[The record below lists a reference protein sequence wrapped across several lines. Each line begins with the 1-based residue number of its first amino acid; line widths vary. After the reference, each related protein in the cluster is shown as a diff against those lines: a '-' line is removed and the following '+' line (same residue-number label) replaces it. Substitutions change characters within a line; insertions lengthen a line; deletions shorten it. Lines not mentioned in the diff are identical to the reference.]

1 MTSPPLIIGI
11 DVGAPTK
18 GFHAVALQGTDLV
31 DKVHST
37 DAIQIAQ
44 WCVTRKAEVVAI
56 DAPCRWRAESGNAR
70 LAEREL
76 AADRISCFSTPTES
90 KARGHAFYTW
100 MLAGQELYAA
110 LAPVYPVYSDQRVRT
125 HVAIETFPQAVACAL
140 AGAIVSAKT
149 KFSVR
154 GDLLRR
160 YGIDAGALKSIDEID
175 AALCAVAASAFV
187 NGKFEPLETTDSF
200 HQWMKRCGSASANR
214 LRNRVGSANRRLGL
228 RCRMRARAPSI

>member
-1 MTSPPLIIGI
+1 MASPSLIIGI

-18 GFHAVALQGTDLV
+18 GFHAVALQGTDVV
-31 DKVHST
+31 DKIRSSDAVHV
-37 DAIQIAQ
+37 AQ
-44 WCVTRKAEVVAI
+44 WCVRRKAEVVGI
-56 DAPCRWRAESGNAR
+56 DAPCRWRAESGDAR
-70 LAEREL
+70 VAEREI

-90 KARGHAFYTW
+90 KAGQHAFYTW

-110 LAPVYPVYSDQRVRT
+110 LAPRYPLYTDRCVRT

-140 AGAIVSAKT
+140 AGTIVSAKI
-149 KFSVR
+149 KFRVR

-187 NGKFEPLETTDSF
+187 SGKFRSYGDSVGGF
-200 HQWMKRCGSASANR
+200 IVVPGDDSLPTPHVW
-214 LRNRVGSANRRLGL
+214 LRTA
-228 RCRMRARAPSI
+228 